1 MKETSWVKDIL
12 QPSIQ
17 KIVSAMGDESLQVL
31 TRKKLPYAGCVTRY
45 EKNNKPSE
53 LEMQSYETDILIT
66 ETFSNLSWCPRVLIE
81 TKLETITTHDA
92 ISFGQKACT
101 HKNIHPYL
109 RYGVL
114 LGAFEGPVPGH
125 LVVHGGHFDFMM
137 VWQKSSPNTQET
149 EQIIN
154 IIRSEI
160 EASRQTE
167 DLIRTRR
174 TKDKKH
180 VYSLQRRLEIKN

>member
-101 HKNIHPYL
+101 HKNIHPYRPL
-109 RYGVL
+109 NLLMCPDISRDFFEIAKSKVAPCRNTPLSTPDWIGEKEGVFL
-114 LGAFEGPVPGH
+114 
-125 LVVHGGHFDFMM
+125 
-137 VWQKSSPNTQET
+137 WKKET
-149 EQIIN
+149 IYI
-154 IIRSEI
+154 
-160 EASRQTE
+160 
-167 DLIRTRR
+167 
-174 TKDKKH
+174 
-180 VYSLQRRLEIKN
+180 